1 MPKPIAKYQWKST
14 QVECD
19 LGDHSLEIELYDGTY
34 YWVIKSKGR
43 LLADGKRAVLC
54 NAKKDAERA
63 YEALTK

>member
-1 MPKPIAKYQWKST
+1 MPKTIAKYRWKST
-14 QVECD
+14 QVECG

-34 YWVIKSKGR
+34 YWVIKRAGKV
-43 LLADGKRAVLC
+43 LTEGKRAVLC